1 LAVER
6 EVGAEADLALAGM
19 MPPGDKRQQVVQEW
33 LTAVMPWV
41 DLEST
46 SSEEFLIGRW
56 KERFGDTE
64 DGQQPK

>member
-1 LAVER
+1 
-6 EVGAEADLALAGM
+6 M